1 MAKQLSVNEWKY
13 LFEKYE
19 KYRSGELTKKCF
31 LNEMMKIKNVKH
43 ISDDQWKRLVNK
55 YKRYNLGM
63 NIESMSGRSPKKG
76 KGSGRPKKTKSNDE
90 ILDEFLNDLN
100 KEDLIKIIKI
110 ISTDDEIKK
119 IKKDKF
125 KETVTKIKNSFPF
138 KVSNKFIMSLL
149 KIKKSTYYKKLKKLK
164 MIKEKNLELENT
176 VVQAFKETGGI
187 FGRERLAAYI
197 SKNKQIKL
205 NYRTLGRI
213 MKKLGLVC
221 RIRKAKRTKESKNV
235 AVTFQNIA
243 SRDYDGIYNDIY
255 ATDVTYI
262 PSPIDVDQN
271 FVYMSAVIHHKTKKI
286 LGFNLSLYNDNSLV
300 IDNIKKVNFPKNFVI
315 HSDHGSQYSSKEYL
329 QLIERLN
336 GKVSMSRIGNS
347 LDNREIEYFFSVLK
361 TEMFENF
368 EKSVKKMTLKEL
380 ERHLNKFIDWYN
392 NERMLKKFN
401 YKTPHELWVEFCKK

>member
-1 MAKQLSVNEWKY
+1 
-13 LFEKYE
+13 
-19 KYRSGELTKKCF
+19 
-31 LNEMMKIKNVKH
+31 
-43 ISDDQWKRLVNK
+43 
-55 YKRYNLGM
+55 
-63 NIESMSGRSPKKG
+63 
-76 KGSGRPKKTKSNDE
+76 
-90 ILDEFLNDLN
+90 
-100 KEDLIKIIKI
+100 IKIIKI

-138 KVSNKFIMSLL
+138 KVSNKVIMSLL

-243 SRDYDGIYNDIY
+243 SCDYDGIYNDIY

-262 PSPIDVDQN
+262 PSPIDV
-271 FVYMSAVIHHKTKKI
+271 
-286 LGFNLSLYNDNSLV
+286 
-300 IDNIKKVNFPKNFVI
+300 
-315 HSDHGSQYSSKEYL
+315 
-329 QLIERLN
+329 
-336 GKVSMSRIGNS
+336 
-347 LDNREIEYFFSVLK
+347 
-361 TEMFENF
+361 
-368 EKSVKKMTLKEL
+368 
-380 ERHLNKFIDWYN
+380 
-392 NERMLKKFN
+392 
-401 YKTPHELWVEFCKK
+401 